1 MSGALIITLK
11 IKGLSVRNSSR
22 SRYAVAA
29 LVDLAQSQTKRPV
42 ALSEIADRQSVS
54 VSYLEQ
60 VFALLRQ
67 GGFVKSVRGPGGGY
81 LLARTP
87 DEIKVAD
94 VFTALAAAKSVGGD
108 ADEAETARA
117 GASVAG
123 LWVAL
128 DKEVLRFLSTISI
141 ADVASGQHSKLGVAL
156 AAE

>member
-1 MSGALIITLK
+1 M
-11 IKGLSVRNSSR
+11 RNSSR

-29 LVDLAQSQTKRPV
+29 LVDLAQSQTRRPV
-42 ALSEIADRQSVS
+42 ALAEIAERQSVS

-81 LLARTP
+81 LLARP
-87 DEIKVAD
+87 PEEIKVSD
-94 VFTALAAAKSVGGD
+94 VFTVLAAAKTVGGES
-108 ADEAETARA
+108 DEGETARA
-117 GASVAG
+117 GASVAS

-128 DKEVLRFLSTISI
+128 DREMLRFLSTVTIK
-141 ADVASGQHSKLGVAL
+141 DVAAGDQSKIGVSL

>member
-1 MSGALIITLK
+1 M
-11 IKGLSVRNSSR
+11 RNSSR

-81 LLARTP
+81 LLARSP
-87 DEIKVAD
+87 EDIRVSE
-94 VFTALAAAKSVGGD
+94 VFTVLAAAKNVGGE
-108 ADEAETARA
+108 ADDGETARA

-123 LWVAL
+123 LWIAL
-128 DKEVLRFLSTISI
+128 DKEMLRFLSTISI
-141 ADVASGQHSKLGVAL
+141 ADVASGEHSKLGFAQ

>member
-1 MSGALIITLK
+1 M
-11 IKGLSVRNSSR
+11 RNSSR

-29 LVDLAQSQTKRPV
+29 LVDLAQAQAKRPI
-42 ALSEIADRQSVS
+42 ALSEIAARQSVS

-81 LLARTP
+81 LLAREPEAIT
-87 DEIKVAD
+87 VAE
-94 VFTALAAAKSVGGD
+94 VFTTLAAAKTVGGEP
-108 ADEAETARA
+108 DEGENARA

-123 LWVAL
+123 LWSAL
-128 DKEVLRFLSTISI
+128 DKEMLRYLSTISI
-141 ADVASGQHSKLGVAL
+141 KDVVAGQEGKLGVAL

>member
-1 MSGALIITLK
+1 
-11 IKGLSVRNSSR
+11 
-22 SRYAVAA
+22 VAA

-81 LLARTP
+81 LLARSP
-87 DEIKVAD
+87 EDIRVSE
-94 VFTALAAAKSVGGD
+94 VFTVLAAAKNVGGE
-108 ADEAETARA
+108 ADDGETARA

-123 LWVAL
+123 LWIAL
-128 DKEVLRFLSTISI
+128 DKEMLRFLSTISI
-141 ADVASGQHSKLGVAL
+141 ADVASGEHSKLGFAQ

>member
-1 MSGALIITLK
+1 M
-11 IKGLSVRNSSR
+11 RNSSR

-29 LVDLAQSQTKRPV
+29 LVDLAQSQTRRPV
-42 ALSEIADRQSVS
+42 ALAEIANRQAVS

-81 LLARTP
+81 LLSREAN
-87 DEIKVAD
+87 EIRISDIFSA
-94 VFTALAAAKSVGGD
+94 FAAAKSIGTDSD
-108 ADEAETARA
+108 ADDGTNRA

-123 LWVAL
+123 LWASL
-128 DKEVLRFLSTISI
+128 DRESLRFLSTISI
-141 ADVASGQHSKLGVAL
+141 KDVAEGGLSTARAINRPTAQ